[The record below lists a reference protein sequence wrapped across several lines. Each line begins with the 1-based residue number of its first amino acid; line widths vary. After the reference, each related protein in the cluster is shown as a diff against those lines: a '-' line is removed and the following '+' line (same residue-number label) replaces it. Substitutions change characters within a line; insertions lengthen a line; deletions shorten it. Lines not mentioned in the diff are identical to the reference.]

1 MAKTRDAPHPELVPD
16 KETKNFM
23 SRQEIDGIRSELQD
37 LRPVK
42 PMKFFLAK
50 VFCRCQSESKR
61 YQRILERA
69 KTRIDKELDL
79 RKFILR

>member
-1 MAKTRDAPHPELVPD
+1 MAKTRDAPHPGLVPD
-16 KETKNFM
+16 IETKNFM
-23 SRQEIDGIRSELQD
+23 NRQEIDGIRSELQD

-42 PMKFFLAK
+42 PMKFFLAT

-69 KTRIDKELDL
+69 KTRIDNELDL